1 MTALKF
7 DAVFTPIQHGHLTLR
22 LAENEADVYAAQR
35 LRYRIF
41 CEEMGGVA
49 NLAVQQQKRDF
60 DQFDD
65 VCYHLLVIDNTRTG
79 DARVVGT
86 YRLLTRTNMLRL
98 GSFYTE
104 TEYDISALRAQPGE
118 IMELGRSCV
127 EQQYRTRPV
136 IQMLWQGIGAF
147 IAAQNVKLMFGC
159 ASFHGVNA
167 REHHHALSYLYHYHL
182 APTEIRPKALPAH
195 YVNMNFM
202 PKEDVVPRAAL
213 NALPPLI
220 KGYLRLNGMVG
231 DGAVLDYAYN
241 TCDVSIVVQTDML
254 SQRYADRYIS
264 DAQ

>member
-1 MTALKF
+1 MIF
-7 DAVFTPIQHGHLTLR
+7 ESVFEPIHSGNLTLR
-22 LAENEADVYAAQR
+22 LAETEADVHAAQR

-60 DQFDD
+60 DMFDEA
-65 VCYHLLVIDNTRTG
+65 CYHLIVIDNTRVG

-86 YRLLTRTNMLRL
+86 YRLLTGTNMPMI

-104 TEYDISALRAQPGE
+104 TEYDISPIKANGGK

-147 IAAQNVKLMFGC
+147 IAAKDIDVMFGC
-159 ASFHGVNA
+159 ASFHGVNVK
-167 REHHHALSYLYHYHL
+167 EHQHALSYLYHYHL
-182 APTEIRPKALPAH
+182 APETLRPKALPSH
-195 YVNMNFM
+195 YVDMRLM
-202 PKEDVVPRAAL
+202 PKEQVVPRAAI

-220 KGYLRLNGMVG
+220 KGYLRLNGLVG

-241 TCDVSIVVQTDML
+241 TCDVSIVVQTDQL
-254 SQRYADRYIS
+254 KARYVQRYIPE
-264 DAQ
+264 

>member
-1 MTALKF
+1 MIF
-7 DAVFTPIQHGHLTLR
+7 ESVFEPIQSGHLTLR
-22 LAENEADVYAAQR
+22 LAETEADIHAAQR

-65 VCYHLLVIDNTRTG
+65 ACYHLLVIDNNRVG

-86 YRLLTRTNMLRL
+86 YRLLTRQNMPRV

-104 TEYDISALRAQPGE
+104 TEYDISPLKAYKGE

-136 IQMLWQGIGAF
+136 IQMLWQGIGSF
-147 IAAQNVKLMFGC
+147 IAAKDIALMFGC
-159 ASFHGVNA
+159 ASFHGVNVK
-167 REHHHALSYLYHYHL
+167 EHHHALSYLYHYHL
-182 APTEIRPKALPAH
+182 APKEIRPTALPAH

-202 PKEDVVPRAAL
+202 PKEEVVPRAAL
-213 NALPPLI
+213 TTLPPLI

-231 DGAVLDYAYN
+231 DGAVLDYSYN
-241 TCDVSIVVQTDML
+241 TCDVSIIVQTD
-254 SQRYADRYIS
+254 QVKERYASRYMPES
-264 DAQ
+264 E

>member
-1 MTALKF
+1 MLFHPIF
-7 DAVFTPIQHGHLTLR
+7 DPIHAGSLTLR
-22 LAENEADVYAAQR
+22 MAENEADVYAAQR

-41 CEEMGGVA
+41 CEEMGGAA

-65 VCYHLLVIDNTRTG
+65 ACYHLLVIDNNRVG

-86 YRLLTRTNMLRL
+86 YRILTRTNMPRV

-104 TEYDISALRAQPGE
+104 TEYDIAKLKAFDGE

-136 IQMLWQGIGAF
+136 IQLLWQGIGAF
-147 IAAQNVKLMFGC
+147 IVAKGIKLMFGC
-159 ASFHGVNA
+159 ASFHGVNL
-167 REHHHALSYLYHYHL
+167 REHAHAISYLYHYHL
-182 APTEIRPKALPAH
+182 APEIIRPTALPAH
-195 YVNMNFM
+195 YQGMNLM
-202 PKEDVVPRAAL
+202 PKEEVVPRAAI

-220 KGYLRLNGMVG
+220 KGYIRLSGYVG

-241 TCDVSIVVQTDML
+241 TCDVSIILKTDMMGD
-254 SQRYADRYIS
+254 RYAARYLPES
-264 DAQ
+264 A

>member
-1 MTALKF
+1 MLF
-7 DAVFTPIQHGHLTLR
+7 EQVFAPIHAGPLTLR
-22 LAENEADVYAAQR
+22 LAENEADVFAAQR

-60 DQFDD
+60 DMFDD
-65 VCYHLLVIDNTRTG
+65 ACYHLIVIDNNRVG

-86 YRLLTRTNMLRL
+86 YRLLTRTNMPLV

-104 TEYDISALRAQPGE
+104 TEYDIGAVKANPVEL
-118 IMELGRSCV
+118 MELGRSCV

-147 IAAQNVKLMFGC
+147 IVAKKIELMFGC
-159 ASFHGVNA
+159 ASFHGVNVK
-167 REHHHALSYLYHYHL
+167 EHVHALSYLYHYHL
-182 APTEIRPKALPAH
+182 APQDIRPKALPAH
-195 YVNMNFM
+195 YVNMNLM

-213 NALPPLI
+213 SVLPPLI
-220 KGYLRLNGMVG
+220 KGYLRLNGLVG

-241 TCDVSIVVQTDML
+241 TCDVSIVVKTDTMHERYA
-254 SQRYADRYIS
+254 QRYLPE
-264 DAQ
+264 